1 MRVLGTLLLIGC
13 IIVAVVYLL
22 YWFFTTGAESLPT
35 ALKVATV
42 AAAIGV
48 LLLILSII
56 RERLQPSKEEEDL
69 KEVQR

>member
-1 MRVLGTLLLIGC
+1 MRVLGAFLLIGG

-22 YWFFTTGAESLPT
+22 YWFFSTGAESMPA

-48 LLLILSII
+48 LLLILSLI
-56 RERLQPSKEEEDL
+56 RERLQPSKEEDDL